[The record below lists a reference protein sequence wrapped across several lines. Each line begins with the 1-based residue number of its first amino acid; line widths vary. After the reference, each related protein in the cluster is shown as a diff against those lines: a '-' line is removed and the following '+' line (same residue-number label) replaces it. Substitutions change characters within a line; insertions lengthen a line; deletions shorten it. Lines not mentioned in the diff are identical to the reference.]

1 MSGGRAVWT
10 PALLVVLGTACLVAV
25 VPVFRHGVVDH
36 AFPSYVQNDP
46 SYSVARWSAPWVGA
60 AVALG
65 GIGLLCWL
73 LAVGRVR
80 SLRRRP
86 APVAAEG
93 RPIVDVSEPS
103 GLTPRP
109 TEAASEY

>member
-1 MSGGRAVWT
+1 MSRARPAWT
-10 PALLVVLGTACLVAV
+10 PALLVVIGTACLVAA
-25 VPVFRHGVVDH
+25 VPVFRNGVVDH

-46 SYSVARWSAPWVGA
+46 SYSVARWSAPWVGG

-73 LAVGRVR
+73 LAVGQVR

-86 APVAAEG
+86 APVAPG
-93 RPIVDVSEPS
+93 GPRIVDVSEPS
-103 GLTPRP
+103 GLAPRP
-109 TEAASEY
+109 TQAASEY